1 MRSLIVD
8 DEPPAGEL
16 LGDYVLQNPYLS
28 LVAYEQNPIKALE
41 KISTGKLSV
50 DIIFLDFEMPGLHGA
65 EFARTVKFD
74 PVIVFTTAHRGF
86 GPEAFEVNAADYL
99 VKPISYPV
107 FAKSVEK
114 IVQRLT
120 NSPGA
125 VEEKLPYFFIN
136 RNGKYDLVKIYK
148 EDVLWIEGNAAYI
161 TIKTKGQDYLCT
173 DKLKQMERLLPPP
186 GFIRIHRS
194 YIVNLSM
201 VEEVKADEVIL
212 SNKKSLPVGDMY
224 RDTLFSILSRYR
236 PGR

>member
-8 DEPPAGEL
+8 DEPAAGEL
-16 LGDYVLQNPYLS
+16 LERYVQENPYLS
-28 LVAYEQNPIKALE
+28 FASYEQNPIRALE
-41 KISTGKLSV
+41 KVNSGQLSV
-50 DIIFLDFEMPGLHGA
+50 DLIFLDFEMPGLHGS
-65 EFARTVKFD
+65 EFAKAVKFE
-74 PVIVFTTAHRGF
+74 PLIVFTTAHRGF

-107 FAKSVEK
+107 FSKSVEK

-120 NSPGA
+120 NTPDKA
-125 VEEKLPYFFIN
+125 DEDLPYFFIN

-148 EDVLWIEGNAAYI
+148 QDVLWIEGNAAYI
-161 TIKTKGQDYLCT
+161 TIKTKGQDYLST

-194 YIVNLSM
+194 YIVNLDV
-201 VEEVKADEVIL
+201 VEEVKASEVIL
-212 SNKKSLPVGDMY
+212 SNKTSLPVGDMF
-224 RDTLFSILSRYR
+224 REALFNILNRYR